1 MSGHSWR
8 LMRVMGIDVRIDP
21 SWLIIAALVSTSL
34 FFGLSVVYPDVETVA
49 AAAIS
54 ILGAVLFFASV
65 LVHELM
71 HAVVARRRGF
81 TVKDITLYLFGGATR
96 ANIESKGAA
105 DEFIVSVVGPITS
118 LALAVVFWIAR
129 GAVISVEDGALAGI
143 LGYLAWANT
152 LLGVFNLLPG
162 LPLDGGRVLRSVLW
176 KSTGNLD
183 RATKIASAAGEVL
196 GYGLIV
202 LGVLLFFAG
211 AIFQGLWFAAIGWFL
226 ATSAR
231 ASYTE
236 MRMRRALE
244 HVEAVDVMEANPHRI
259 PAGTTIAAA
268 VNEYMLRHDHD
279 AFGIEDSGRVVG
291 VVTLVSVRKVPKAG
305 WTTRRIAEVMTPV
318 MDANLVDPHTPMD
331 VVLERFEGAADS
343 IVVGDRD
350 HVVGVI
356 TSWDLSVWLRR
367 RALAA

>member
-8 LMRVMGIDVRIDP
+8 LTRVMGIEVRIDP

-34 FFGLSVVYPDVETVA
+34 YFGLGVVYPEVGTIA

-54 ILGAVLFFASV
+54 ILGAMLFFGSV

-81 TVKDITLYLFGGATR
+81 TVKDITLYLFGGATQ
-96 ANIESKGAA
+96 ANIESKGPA
-105 DEFIVSVVGPITS
+105 DEFVVSVVGPITS
-118 LALAVVFWIAR
+118 FALAIIFWIAR
-129 GAVISVEDGALAGI
+129 TTVLTVEDGALAGI

-152 LLGVFNLLPG
+152 LLGIFNLLPG

-176 KSTGNLD
+176 KSTGDLD
-183 RATKIASAAGEVL
+183 GSTKIASVAGEVL

-202 LGVLLFFAG
+202 LGVLVVFAG

-231 ASYTE
+231 ASYAE

-244 HVEAVDVMEANPHRI
+244 HVEAADVMEADPIRI
-259 PAGTTIAAA
+259 PAGTTIATA

-279 AFGIEDSGRVVG
+279 AFAIQERGRIVG
-291 VVTLVSVRKVPKAG
+291 VVTLVSVRKVPRTE

-318 MDANLVDPHTPMD
+318 TEASTVDPHTPMD
-331 VVLERFEGAADS
+331 VVLDRFEGAADS
-343 IVVGDRD
+343 IAVGDHD

-356 TSWDLSVWLRR
+356 TPWDLSVWMRR

>member
-1 MSGHSWR
+1 
-8 LMRVMGIDVRIDP
+8 MRVAGIDIKIDS
-21 SWLIIAALVSTSL
+21 SWLIIAALVSISL
-34 FFGLSVVYPDVETVA
+34 FFGLSGVYPNVGTIA
-49 AAAIS
+49 TAAIS
-54 ILGAVLFFASV
+54 VLGAILFFGSV

-81 TVKDITLYLFGGATR
+81 PVKDITLYLFGGATQ
-96 ANIESKGAA
+96 ANVQSKGPV
-105 DEFIVSVVGPITS
+105 DEFVVSVVGPITS
-118 LALAVVFWIAR
+118 LALAIVFWIVR
-129 GAVISVEDGALAGI
+129 GAVLTVEDGALAGI

-152 LLGVFNLLPG
+152 LLGFFNLLPG

-231 ASYTE
+231 ASYAG
-236 MRMRRALE
+236 MRMRRALK

-259 PAGTTIAAA
+259 PAGTTISTAMT
-268 VNEYMLRHDHD
+268 EYLLRHDHE
-279 AFGIEDSGRVVG
+279 AFGIEDAGRIVG
-291 VVTLVSVRKVPKAG
+291 VVTLASVR
-305 WTTRRIAEVMTPV
+305 
-318 MDANLVDPHTPMD
+318 
-331 VVLERFEGAADS
+331 
-343 IVVGDRD
+343 
-350 HVVGVI
+350 
-356 TSWDLSVWLRR
+356 
-367 RALAA
+367 